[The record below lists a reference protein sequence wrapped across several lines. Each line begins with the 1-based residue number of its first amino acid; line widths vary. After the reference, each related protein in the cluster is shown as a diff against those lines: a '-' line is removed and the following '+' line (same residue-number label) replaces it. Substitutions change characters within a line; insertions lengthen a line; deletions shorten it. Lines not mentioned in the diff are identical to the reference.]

1 MGVIF
6 KDLKQREIL
15 NLKLFEIQQPPIQEI
30 TYPFEFVLKD
40 PQITCGFL
48 ESYIGVYCSINY
60 LVEVDCYK
68 NYEEIGT
75 KAKIGAKGMFFVQ
88 NIDPSPEMF

>member
-40 PQITCGFL
+40 P
-48 ESYIGVYCSINY
+48 
-60 LVEVDCYK
+60 
-68 NYEEIGT
+68 
-75 KAKIGAKGMFFVQ
+75 
-88 NIDPSPEMF
+88 